1 VLYYIS
7 MAIKLSHGMSRSTFP
22 QPATPKTFRN
32 IAVTFVLM
40 TVAVIAVALWTS
52 SVKATITV
60 TVDEE
65 PIGVETFVDIA
76 TSPESNQIRGRI
88 VSGTYVEAKE
98 YEVLPIEPSVDTP
111 RVPTKTTGK
120 VKIINNYSKEQP
132 LVATTRLLT
141 NDNKLYRINKN
152 ISVPA
157 GGSVEVEITSDKEG
171 FEFEINKGVKMTIP
185 GLWEGLQDKIFAE
198 TITDIV
204 GENSSSGPLTMV
216 TADAIAKAQ
225 EKLYATVFET
235 AKKTLTLEAGADPSW
250 ESIFWVTE
258 PKKQSNAAP
267 GQIMD
272 RFMAQVRIT
281 VTAVFFPKED
291 LASLIRTKLTQKLP
305 EGYSLSDID
314 MSQISFKLDKADE
327 SKGTAT
333 LAVKAEAMSKLTESS
348 SVFRKDTI
356 VGLPMD
362 EVIRKWSAIDGVK
375 EVDVNLQPNW
385 VQRLPSMKDKI
396 RIIVN

>member
-1 VLYYIS
+1 
-7 MAIKLSHGMSRSTFP
+7 MAIKLSPGVSRGTFP
-22 QPATPKTFRN
+22 QPAAPKMFRN
-32 IAVTFVLM
+32 IAVTFVLV

-52 SVKATITV
+52 SVKAVVTV
-60 TVDEE
+60 TVEEE
-65 PIGVETFVDIA
+65 PVGVEAIVDIA
-76 TSPESNQIRGRI
+76 ASPESNQIRGRI

-98 YEVLPIEPSVDTP
+98 YEVVPVNPSADIP

-132 LVATTRLLT
+132 LIATTRLLT
-141 NDNKLYRINKN
+141 SDNKLYRINKN
-152 ISVPA
+152 VNVPA

-185 GLWEGLQDKIFAE
+185 GLWEGLQDKIYAE
-198 TITDIV
+198 TITEIV
-204 GENSSSGPLTMV
+204 GEGGVSGPITMV

-225 EKLYATVFET
+225 EGLYVTVFET
-235 AKKTLTLEAGADPSW
+235 AKKTLTLEAGADPAW

-258 PKKQSNAAP
+258 SKKQSNAAP

-272 RFMAQVRIT
+272 RFMAQVKIS
-281 VTAVFFPKED
+281 VTAVFFPKDD
-291 LASLIRTKLTQKLP
+291 LASLVRTKLMQKLP

-327 SKGTAT
+327 SKSTAT
-333 LAVKAEAMSKLTESS
+333 LAVKAEALSKLTESS
-348 SVFRKDTI
+348 SVFRKDAI

-375 EVDVNLQPNW
+375 EVNVSLQPNW

-396 RIIVN
+396 TVVID